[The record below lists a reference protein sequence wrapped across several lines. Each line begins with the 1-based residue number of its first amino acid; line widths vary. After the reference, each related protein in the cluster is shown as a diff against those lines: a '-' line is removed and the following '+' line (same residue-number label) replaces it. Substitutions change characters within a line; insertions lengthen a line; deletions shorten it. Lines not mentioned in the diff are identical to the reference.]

1 MLLKLFDK
9 NLKITYNQLNQ
20 YKKDI
25 IMHITETKSYDRFID
40 TMFQNKQYQIL
51 YKHHLQLFRNY
62 ACNGNTSNL
71 ENDTN
76 NLFSKTNGIPFIFSH
91 ITFENSKTNIL
102 TNPKKVEYE
111 LYQLKQKYFNQF
123 NWHIQHLNPEGI
135 LNKFLEL
142 NTDLETITKKYLK
155 QISR

>member
-71 ENDTN
+71 ENDIN

-111 LYQLKQKYFNQF
+111 
-123 NWHIQHLNPEGI
+123 
-135 LNKFLEL
+135 
-142 NTDLETITKKYLK
+142 
-155 QISR
+155 